1 MKVTV
6 VLDPT
11 FGAHN
16 DALSE
21 PWWIVDSVAN
31 RALAEKLRALPEFD
45 PNSAVFKVGSTTSV
59 EAAAIGI
66 FGSIERHLPD
76 WKEME
81 FVGVPLSREI
91 GDTVTNWGLTV
102 VPTINGFVLTDPDRP
117 D

>member
-6 VLDPT
+6 VLDPN
-11 FGAHN
+11 FGAQN

-31 RALAEKLRALPEFD
+31 RALADKLRALPGFD
-45 PNSAVFKVGSTTSV
+45 PNSAVFKVGSTTSA
-59 EAAAIGI
+59 EAAVIGI
-66 FGSIERHLPD
+66 FGSVERHLPD
-76 WKEME
+76 WREME

-91 GDTVTNWGLTV
+91 DATVTDWGLSV
-102 VPTINGFVLTDPDRP
+102 VPTVDGFVLTDPDRP